1 VLLLDE
7 PLAHLDAA
15 LRDQLRCELRRL
27 NEALA
32 ITMIY
37 VTHDWQEA
45 MTLGDRIAVL
55 DEGRLQQVGSP
66 LQVYDRPQ
74 TLAVAGMLG
83 SPPMNFIAGRLV
95 GDERGLRFVGGGWEV
110 AVAADQSARLAG
122 HAGREVV
129 LGMRPEHIRATAAGD
144 SPAAA
149 INLAKISVVET
160 LGDSTIL
167 RLRPG
172 RTAEGI
178 AALDLTV
185 RQPGRCQWH
194 RDNQVVVSM
203 ESEKWH
209 VFDSDSK
216 QNLLL

>member
-45 MTLGDRIAVL
+45 MSLGERIAVL
-55 DEGRLQQVGSP
+55 DAGRLQQIGPP

-95 GDERGLRFVGGGWEV
+95 GDERGVRIVGGGWET
-110 AVAADQSARLAG
+110 APAESQSARLADY
-122 HAGREVV
+122 AGREVV
-129 LGMRPEHIRATAAGD
+129 WGVRPEHIRVTAAGD
-144 SPAAA
+144 SSAAA
-149 INLAKISVVET
+149 FNLAKISVVET

-172 RTAEGI
+172 KTACGFAEV
-178 AALDLTV
+178 DLTV

-194 RDNQVVVSM
+194 KDDQLIVHM
-203 ESEKWH
+203 EAENCH